1 MSLTPSLRG
10 RPLPVRCFTLIELL
24 VVIAIIA
31 ILAGMLL
38 PALNQAREKARGI
51 SCTNNVK
58 QMGHGFALYLSDY
71 EYNMPVYGVYGMGSK
86 PALLWIG
93 RRASGGAIDMREGLM
108 APYLGNSLRSMVCPS
123 WTGEVDV
130 ENLAKG
136 AGYGYSTY
144 GVGSLDYFFEDGQKK
159 GAGWKDGA
167 ARNPSQTIALA
178 DTIGVYGSAQG
189 EGLSFLYS
197 HFKIENGVETG
208 LSSHSDNIHF
218 RHGGQ
223 ASVLWLD
230 GHATAERMSYCK
242 DLSDD
247 WLVSN
252 RVGNIGD
259 KDNELYDPF

>member
-1 MSLTPSLRG
+1 
-10 RPLPVRCFTLIELL
+10 
-24 VVIAIIA
+24 
-31 ILAGMLL
+31 
-38 PALNQAREKARGI
+38 
-51 SCTNNVK
+51 
-58 QMGHGFALYLSDY
+58 
-71 EYNMPVYGVYGMGSK
+71 
-86 PALLWIG
+86 
-93 RRASGGAIDMREGLM
+93 M